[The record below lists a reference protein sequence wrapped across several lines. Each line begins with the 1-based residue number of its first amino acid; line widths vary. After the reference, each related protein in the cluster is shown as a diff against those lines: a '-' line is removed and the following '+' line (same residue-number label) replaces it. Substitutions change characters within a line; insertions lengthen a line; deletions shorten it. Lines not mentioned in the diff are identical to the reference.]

1 MVKKISAP
9 LERTARLLDLVPYI
23 NSHQGIS
30 LKELANVFNVTQAQM
45 TNDLTTLWMC
55 GLPGYTPLELMD
67 LDFESGFVT
76 IHNAETLSKPRS
88 ISFDEGV
95 ALVLGLDLLR
105 STISSDRADLLEKI
119 DNLSRRLS
127 DLIKLPSALS
137 AASVV
142 NQDVST
148 AILEAIKSRSGL
160 EIVYHSLYRDET
172 STRIILPIEIIESD
186 GQRYLSSYCHT
197 SSDFRQFRI
206 DRIQSAKLQKV
217 PQEIPKTSS
226 QAAGHTSTIK
236 VLTPTR
242 EIAERF
248 KQSELSM
255 NSEFNVRVTRSN
267 GSNDPSWLLEVRCA
281 YWHPLRLENPY
292 RRWLNRC
299 WIVTKHAE
307 IAYPFKG
314 I

>member
-1 MVKKISAP
+1 MAKKISAP

-30 LKELANVFNVTQAQM
+30 LKELAQVFNVTQAQM
-45 TNDLTTLWMC
+45 TDDLTTLWMC

-105 STISSDRADLLEKI
+105 STISADRADLLTKI
-119 DNLSRRLS
+119 DELSRRLS
-127 DLIKLPSALS
+127 DLINLPSALS
-137 AASVV
+137 AASDV
-142 NQDVST
+142 NKDVSA
-148 AILEAIKSRSGL
+148 AILEAIRSRSGL

-172 STRIILPIEIIESD
+172 STRIILPIEIVESE
-186 GQRYLSSYCHT
+186 GQRYLSSFCHT

-206 DRIQSAKLQKV
+206 DRIQSAKMQTV
-217 PQEIPKTSS
+217 AQEIPKISN

-242 EIAERF
+242 DIAERF
-248 KQSELSM
+248 KQNELSV
-255 NSEFNVRVTRSN
+255 NSEFNFESFSLQWIERSIMASG
-267 GSNDPSWLLEVRCA
+267 GSVSLLA
-281 YWHPLRLENPY
+281 P
-292 RRWLNRC
+292 
-299 WIVTKHAE
+299 AE
-307 IAYPFKG
+307 IRQSISVMAQSMLDRYKAR
-314 I
+314 

>member
-88 ISFDEGV
+88 ITFDEGV

-105 STISSDRADLLEKI
+105 STISNDRADLLEKI
-119 DNLSRRLS
+119 DSLSLRLS
-127 DLIKLPSALS
+127 ELIKLPSALS

-142 NQDVST
+142 NQDVSS

-206 DRIQSAKLQKV
+206 DRIQSAKLEKV
-217 PQEIPKTSS
+217 PREIPKTSS
-226 QAAGHTSTIK
+226 QASGHTSTIK

-248 KQSELSM
+248 KQRELFK
-255 NSEFNVRVTRSN
+255 NSEFACESYSLQWVERSIMAS
-267 GSNDPSWLLEVRCA
+267 GSSVCLLT
-281 YWHPLRLENPY
+281 PP
-292 RRWLNRC
+292 
-299 WIVTKHAE
+299 E
-307 IAYPFKG
+307 IRKSISTMAQLMLDRYKAR
-314 I
+314 

>member
-30 LKELANVFNVTQAQM
+30 LKELAHVFDVTQAQM

-67 LDFESGFVT
+67 LDFESGYVT

-88 ISFDEGV
+88 ITFDEGV

-105 STISSDRADLLEKI
+105 STISNERADLLEKI
-119 DNLSRRLS
+119 DNLSFRLS
-127 DLIKLPSALS
+127 ELIKLPSALS

-172 STRIILPIEIIESD
+172 STRVILPIEIIESD

-217 PQEIPKTSS
+217 PQEIPKAAS
-226 QAAGHTSTIK
+226 QASGHTSTIK

-248 KQSELSM
+248 KLSELSA
-255 NSEFNVRVTRSN
+255 NFEFVCESYSLQWVERSIMAS
-267 GSNDPSWLLEVRCA
+267 GSSVFLLA
-281 YWHPLRLENPY
+281 PP
-292 RRWLNRC
+292 
-299 WIVTKHAE
+299 E
-307 IAYPFKG
+307 IRKSIATMAQSMLDRYKAR
-314 I
+314 

>member
-1 MVKKISAP
+1 MAKKISAP

-30 LKELANVFNVTQAQM
+30 LKELAQVFNVTQPQM
-45 TNDLTTLWMC
+45 TDDLTTLWMC

-105 STISSDRADLLEKI
+105 STISADRADLLAKI
-119 DNLSRRLS
+119 EELSRRLS
-127 DLIKLPSALS
+127 DLINLPSALS
-137 AASVV
+137 AASDV
-142 NQDVST
+142 NQDVSA
-148 AILEAIKSRSGL
+148 AILEAISSRSGL

-172 STRIILPIEIIESD
+172 STRTILPIEIVERD
-186 GQRYLSSYCHT
+186 GQRYLSSFCHT

-206 DRIQSAKLQKV
+206 DRIQSAKMQTV
-217 PQEIPKTSS
+217 AQGIPKISN

-242 EIAERF
+242 DIAERF
-248 KQSELSM
+248 KQNELSV
-255 NSEFNVRVTRSN
+255 NSEFNFESFSLQWIERSIMASG
-267 GSNDPSWLLEVRCA
+267 GSVSLLA
-281 YWHPLRLENPY
+281 P
-292 RRWLNRC
+292 
-299 WIVTKHAE
+299 AE
-307 IAYPFKG
+307 IRQSISVMAESMLDRYKAR
-314 I
+314 

>member
-1 MVKKISAP
+1 MAKKISAP

-30 LKELANVFNVTQAQM
+30 LKELAQVFNVTQAQM
-45 TNDLTTLWMC
+45 TDDLTTLWMC

-67 LDFESGFVT
+67 LDFDSGFVT

-105 STISSDRADLLEKI
+105 STISADRADLLTKI
-119 DNLSRRLS
+119 DELSRRLS
-127 DLIKLPSALS
+127 DLINLPSALS
-137 AASVV
+137 AASDV

-172 STRIILPIEIIESD
+172 STRTIFPIEIVESD

-206 DRIQSAKLQKV
+206 DRIQSAKMQTV
-217 PQEIPKTSS
+217 PQVIPKISS
-226 QAAGHTSTIK
+226 QTAGHKSTIK

-248 KQSELSM
+248 KQSELSA
-255 NSEFNVRVTRSN
+255 NSEFNFESFSLQWIERSIMASG
-267 GSNDPSWLLEVRCA
+267 GSVSLLAPV
-281 YWHPLRLENPY
+281 
-292 RRWLNRC
+292 
-299 WIVTKHAE
+299 E
-307 IAYPFKG
+307 IRKSISVMAQSMLDRYKAG
-314 I
+314 

>member
-1 MVKKISAP
+1 MAKKISAP

-30 LKELANVFNVTQAQM
+30 LKELAQVFNVTQAQM
-45 TNDLTTLWMC
+45 TDDLTTLWMC

-105 STISSDRADLLEKI
+105 STISEGRVDLLTKI
-119 DNLSRRLS
+119 DELSRRLS

-137 AASVV
+137 AASDV
-142 NQDVST
+142 NQDVSA
-148 AILEAIKSRSGL
+148 AILEAIRNRSGL

-172 STRIILPIEIIESD
+172 STRTILPIEIVESD
-186 GQRYLSSYCHT
+186 GQRYLSSFCHS

-206 DRIQSAKLQKV
+206 DRIQSAKMQTV
-217 PQEIPKTSS
+217 AQEIPKVSNQT
-226 QAAGHTSTIK
+226 AGNKSTIK

-248 KQSELSM
+248 KQSELSP
-255 NSEFNVRVTRSN
+255 NSEFNFESFSLQWIERSIMASG
-267 GSNDPSWLLEVRCA
+267 GSVSLLA
-281 YWHPLRLENPY
+281 P
-292 RRWLNRC
+292 
-299 WIVTKHAE
+299 AE
-307 IAYPFKG
+307 IRKSISVMAQSMLDRYKAG
-314 I
+314 

>member
-1 MVKKISAP
+1 MAKKISAP

-30 LKELANVFNVTQAQM
+30 LKELAQVFKVTQAQM
-45 TNDLTTLWMC
+45 TDDLTTLWMC

-105 STISSDRADLLEKI
+105 STISADRADLLIKI
-119 DNLSRRLS
+119 DELSRRLS
-127 DLIKLPSALS
+127 DLINLPSALS
-137 AASVV
+137 AASDV
-142 NQDVST
+142 NKDVSA
-148 AILEAIKSRSGL
+148 AILEAIRSRSGL

-172 STRIILPIEIIESD
+172 STRAILPIEIVESD
-186 GQRYLSSYCHT
+186 GHRYLSSFCHT

-206 DRIQSAKLQKV
+206 DRIQSAKMQTV
-217 PQEIPKTSS
+217 AQEIPKISN

-242 EIAERF
+242 DIAERF
-248 KQSELSM
+248 KQNELSV
-255 NSEFNVRVTRSN
+255 NSEFNFESFSLQWIERSIMASG
-267 GSNDPSWLLEVRCA
+267 GSVSLLA
-281 YWHPLRLENPY
+281 P
-292 RRWLNRC
+292 
-299 WIVTKHAE
+299 AE
-307 IAYPFKG
+307 IRQSISVMAESMLDRYKAR
-314 I
+314 